1 MHVVTKIARFLSDK
15 WKCGSRRALNGEFYQ
30 ICENRVVF
38 FSQKWFYLAGKW
50 NYYDGIKLDAPTIL
64 DSSRHSV
71 SWNEARKKRLN
82 GLV

>member
-1 MHVVTKIARFLSDK
+1 MSRNARSYENCEIFVRQVEI
-15 WKCGSRRALNGEFYQ
+15 WFEEGPQRRILPNL
-30 ICENRVVF
+30 RK
-38 FSQKWFYLAGKW
+38 SQKWFYLAGKW
-50 NYYDGIKLDAPTIL
+50 NYYDGIMLDAPTIL